1 MSHVFISYSRRNK
14 ELVDRMVG
22 DLEKAGINVWLD
34 REDIK
39 AGDSWRLQIVEAID
53 ACDAFVL
60 MLSPESAA
68 SENVHKEVILAA
80 DSKRKTF
87 IVMLEPVKMPAAI
100 RYQLAGL
107 QHIDLK
113 MLGMETCMEQLTSV
127 LNDHLKKIKSTD
139 EATKKT
145 ELVIQGIDLSQFTAD
160 KQEQL
165 LAFISNLAQTDRS
178 QLKIAGLA
186 AGSVH
191 VFVEMPALTAYKL
204 KTAALNSDPRFAG
217 LNITLLRVVG
227 DTHYIDIVRGV
238 MVMASKPALFGYFN
252 LAAIIIPAI
261 LVIVAVLFFLL
272 RPASS
277 APPVDEVTAS
287 PSPTA
292 DSATPTFVPSDTVA
306 PDTVTPEATP
316 TFTLTVTEEP
326 SATPTSTPIV
336 LRELTGTIVNARSAC
351 NYGPG
356 DLYLNNET
364 LQNGLSLQ
372 VYGRNITSDWVYV
385 LADGYKEKCW
395 VSVKNVSLDGSLDEL
410 EMLYP
415 GKVTLPPSDF
425 WDPPQNVY
433 TARSRGNPDKL
444 SIYWDEFILADGD
457 LERSGAPRYLLELW
471 LCKGGELTFT
481 PIFAWQNNVVV
492 DDEAGCSEPSHGV
505 IYLAEKHGYP
515 GPVNIPWEPHP

>member
-14 ELVDRMVG
+14 ELVDRMVD

-87 IVMLEPVKMPAAI
+87 IVMLEPVQIPAVI

-107 QHIDLK
+107 QHIDVK
-113 MLGMETCMEQLTSV
+113 MLGMETCMKQLISV
-127 LNDHLKKIKSTD
+127 LKDYQKKIKLAGD
-139 EATKKT
+139 ADKKKT
-145 ELVIQGIDLSQFTAD
+145 ELVIQGIDLSQFTAE

-178 QLKIAGLA
+178 QLKIAGMA

-191 VFVEMPALTAYKL
+191 VFVEMPALAAYKL

-238 MVMASKPALFGYFN
+238 MVMEPKPASTGLRAWAGF
-252 LAAIIIPAI
+252 IIPVVLI
-261 LVIVAVLFFLL
+261 LAMALFFLF
-272 RPASS
+272 RPA
-277 APPVDEVTAS
+277 APVPPADEVTAS
-287 PSPTA
+287 PSPIV
-292 DSATPTFVPSDTVA
+292 DSATPTLIPTDTALPEATVTSTSTA
-306 PDTVTPEATP
+306 KPTDEPTVTPTA
-316 TFTLTVTEEP
+316 
-326 SATPTSTPIV
+326 TPIV
-336 LRELTGTIVNARSAC
+336 FKELTGLVVNSRSAC

-364 LQNGLSLQ
+364 LKDGLSLQ
-372 VYGRNITSDWVYV
+372 VFGRNITADWVYV
-385 LADGYKEKCW
+385 LADGFKEKCW
-395 VSVKNVSLDGSLDEL
+395 ISIKNVSLDGSLDEL

-415 GKVTLPPSDF
+415 GKVSLPPSDF

-433 TARSRGNPDKL
+433 TARSKGSPDKL

-471 LCKGGELTFT
+471 LCKSGELTFT

-505 IYLAEKHGYP
+505 IYIAEKHGYP
-515 GPVNIPWEPHP
+515 GPVKIPWQPHP